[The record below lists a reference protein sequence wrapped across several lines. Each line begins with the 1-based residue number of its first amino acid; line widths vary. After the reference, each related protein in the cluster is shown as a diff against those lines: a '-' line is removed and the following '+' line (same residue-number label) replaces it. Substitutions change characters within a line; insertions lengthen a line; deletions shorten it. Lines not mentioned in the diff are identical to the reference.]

1 MSASPQVSMMAGR
14 LQGREIAP
22 QVVVTTEVG
31 NVSRDA
37 LGNPSLRLGEMMQ

>member
-1 MSASPQVSMMAGR
+1 MSASPHVSMVAAR

-31 NVSRDA
+31 NVFRDA
-37 LGNPSLRLGEMMQ
+37 LGNPCLRLGEMMQ